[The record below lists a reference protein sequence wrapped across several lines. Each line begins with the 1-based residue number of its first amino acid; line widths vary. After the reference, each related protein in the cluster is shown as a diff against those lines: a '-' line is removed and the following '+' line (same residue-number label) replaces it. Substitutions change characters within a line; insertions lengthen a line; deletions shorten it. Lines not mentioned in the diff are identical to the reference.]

1 MGPRAPPKLTPVS
14 FPITCEHTIIIAS
27 HCVGFTFPGMMLPQ
41 VRSRV
46 SLALR
51 VPPADRSR
59 HPNVVGNLQQR
70 QRHRLEMPLSA
81 IWASCAAS
89 DSNLLGA
96 DTNGR
101 PVSLLISAAIIS
113 AYSGWELRPVPTA
126 VPPMASS
133 VRCTMEAL
141 RAKEGVAAA
150 ARTRQTPVRG

>member
-1 MGPRAPPKLTPVS
+1 
-14 FPITCEHTIIIAS
+14 
-27 HCVGFTFPGMMLPQ
+27 MMLLPGSFAGKFSSPSPA
-41 VRSRV
+41 RGPLPSIRT
-46 SLALR
+46 SLEIFSSDSAIVL
-51 VPPADRSR
+51 S
-59 HPNVVGNLQQR
+59 
-70 QRHRLEMPLSA
+70 MPLSA

-133 VRCTMEAL
+133 VRCTMEAF
-141 RAKEGVAAA
+141 A
-150 ARTRQTPVRG
+150 